1 MNDTISTT
9 LARYIA
15 ADILQQPDRIIKP
28 DEPLLSSGLVD
39 SFHLVDL
46 SLFVENNF
54 GVRIDD
60 AFGTELLRVQLTD
73 GTANLAPDG
82 TGKASFGF
90 EDNQFISDE
99 PYDKLLSY
107 SVENLKAVIASCEVS
122 NSD

>member
-46 SLFVENNF
+46 SLFVEKSF

-60 AFGTELLRVQLTD
+60 AELNASTFDTLDQLKT
-73 GTANLAPDG
+73 
-82 TGKASFGF
+82 
-90 EDNQFISDE
+90 FIKE
-99 PYDKLLSY
+99 RQ
-107 SVENLKAVIASCEVS
+107 
-122 NSD
+122 